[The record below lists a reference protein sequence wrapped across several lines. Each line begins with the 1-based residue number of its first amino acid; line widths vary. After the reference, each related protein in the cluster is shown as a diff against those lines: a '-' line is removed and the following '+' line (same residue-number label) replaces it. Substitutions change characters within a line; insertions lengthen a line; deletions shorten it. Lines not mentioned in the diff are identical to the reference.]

1 MFYGELFALTAACLW
16 GTAPIFVRK
25 GLPHASVPVGVL
37 CGLAASLPLMALVFV
52 FHPRSVTQV
61 ITPQAALWFIAAGI
75 VGPCLGRMCN
85 YLGVAHLGAA
95 KSTPL
100 VNTAPLF
107 TTVFALLF
115 LQEDISLK
123 ILSGILSVVAGVV
136 ILTGQNRWAG
146 RR

>member
-16 GTAPIFVRK
+16 GTAPIFVHK
-25 GLPHASVPVGVL
+25 GLPHASASVGLL

-115 LQEDISLK
+115 LQEDITLK
-123 ILSGILSVVAGVV
+123 ILCGILSVVAGVV